1 MENFVFDRL
10 FYSQTAKSAVCF
22 ARHGLLVQKNRMNTQ
37 FARGSWAWVAV
48 LPMWPLAG
56 MAAPPAVA
64 PPPPVSAPPAA
75 VAQPAAPQP
84 VAGQAAPGPTAP
96 QPAAGQAA
104 PGPAAAAPEAGAQK
118 PEELVLATS
127 DGFDVHAWHYP
138 ARVEEGSAPLAAA
151 ILLHDL
157 EGSHRSVEPL
167 AQALQ
172 AAGITV
178 VAPDLRGHG
187 ASTSRLGTK
196 DAVDVRLLKRPDFE
210 LMAATRGG
218 QIREQSAIRGDV
230 ESVRN
235 WIKRQAEDGSL
246 DMNRL
251 VVVGSGLGAAVAAAW
266 TAEDANWPTVTK
278 GPQGRQ
284 VRGLVLVSPAWT
296 TRGFSIGAPLGHEAV
311 KAAVPVLLIAGR
323 NDRDA
328 AKVFEQLKRQ
338 RPDDW
343 FRLRADGGQEQA
355 KKLADPAQASLF
367 MVELD
372 SPRTADAL
380 ASDGTL
386 NAAKVI
392 TKFFGM
398 ALAQPRR

>member
-1 MENFVFDRL
+1 
-10 FYSQTAKSAVCF
+10 
-22 ARHGLLVQKNRMNTQ
+22 MNKL

-56 MAAPPAVA
+56 LAAPPAVA
-64 PPPPVSAPPAA
+64 PPPPANAPPAA
-75 VAQPAAPQP
+75 APQP
-84 VAGQAAPGPTAP
+84 PVAPQPTAAQAAPE
-96 QPAAGQAA
+96 
-104 PGPAAAAPEAGAQK
+104 PAAAAPEAGAEK
-118 PEELVLATS
+118 PAELVLANT
-127 DGFDVHAWHYP
+127 DGVDIHAWHYP
-138 ARVEEGSAPLAAA
+138 ARVEKGSAPLAAA

-187 ASTSRLGTK
+187 ASTSRLGTA
-196 DAVDVRLLKRPDFE
+196 DAVDVRLLKKPDFE

-235 WIKRQAEDGSL
+235 WIKRQADDGDL

-284 VRGLVLVSPAWT
+284 VRGLVLVSPSWT
-296 TRGFSIGAPLGHEAV
+296 TRGFSINAPLGHEAV

-343 FRLRADGGQEQA
+343 FRLRADGEQEQA
-355 KKLADPAQASLF
+355 KKLTDPAQASLF